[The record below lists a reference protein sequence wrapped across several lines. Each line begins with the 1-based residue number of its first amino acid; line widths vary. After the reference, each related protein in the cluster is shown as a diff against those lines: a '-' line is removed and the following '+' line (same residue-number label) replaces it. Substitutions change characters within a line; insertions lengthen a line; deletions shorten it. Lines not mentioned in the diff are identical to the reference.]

1 MSDTFKGHC
10 HCGAVEWQ
18 VELPSDSQSH
28 ILCHCDA
35 CKLQSGGEYTLNQ
48 LAPKDAFKL
57 TKGNLKTYTYKG
69 DSGNSVDCF
78 FCENCSSSP
87 YHHQHVLGDK
97 IVVRT
102 GLLEG
107 SKSWGQ
113 PVLEIFGKDKL
124 SWQPQT
130 AKDIAPGPPGS

>member
-1 MSDTFKGHC
+1 MSETFKGHC

-57 TKGNLKTYTYKG
+57 TKGDLKVYTYKG
-69 DSGNSVDCF
+69 DSGNPVDCF
-78 FCENCSSSP
+78 YCGTCTSSP
-87 YHHQHVLGDK
+87 YHHQVSRN
-97 IVVRT
+97 I
-102 GLLEG
+102 
-107 SKSWGQ
+107 
-113 PVLEIFGKDKL
+113 EIQK
-124 SWQPQT
+124 
-130 AKDIAPGPPGS
+130 